1 MKVALMPKSTK
12 NHFSTVQEWNESG
25 QVLILSYG
33 ELVSLMY
40 GEKFSKTE
48 RTSLDKYLKHP
59 GPDIV
64 VCDEGHLLKNEK
76 TLYFQ
81 VIASNYT
88 VSHPVS

>member
-12 NHFSTVQEWNESG
+12 NHFSTVQEWNKNG
-25 QVLILSYG
+25 QILILSYG
-33 ELVSLMY
+33 ELVSLIY
-40 GEKFSKTE
+40 GDHFSATE
-48 RTSLDKYLKHP
+48 RASLDKYLQKP
-59 GPDIV
+59 GPPIV

-76 TLYFQ
+76 TQNFQ